1 VLPPDELARRLDR
14 LLEAAQAMLQELSP
28 DALARA
34 PGLRD
39 LGYQVFRG
47 ALAGI
52 EAIDRGRL
60 DPTWLEEAAPPSL
73 DDGPAL
79 ARFGA
84 LGRARLAG
92 WFQGAG
98 REEYGRSITTAE
110 GPRSGQEV
118 LAQTVRRAHA
128 DLRRLYVVAGPGAPL
143 PADVLRDVAD

>member
-1 VLPPDELARRLDR
+1 
-14 LLEAAQAMLQELSP
+14 MLQELSP
-28 DALARA
+28 DAIALA

-47 ALAGI
+47 ALACI

-98 REEYGRSITTAE
+98 QEEYGRSVATAE

-128 DLRRLYVVAGPGAPL
+128 DLRRLYVVAGPRLTPGAPL